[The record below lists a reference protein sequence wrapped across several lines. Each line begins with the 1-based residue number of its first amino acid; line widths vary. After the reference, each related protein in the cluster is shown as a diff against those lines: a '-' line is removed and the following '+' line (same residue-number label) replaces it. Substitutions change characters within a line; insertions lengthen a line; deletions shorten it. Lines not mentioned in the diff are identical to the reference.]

1 MGKKEVFRRI
11 ATNEKG
17 RSMVIKA
24 DFTIVHANELVT
36 LKGKSDRPQIKEEM
50 NDLGIIKNGAVAV
63 KEGKIVAIGTT
74 EEVLGKLERGF
85 EIIDASGKL
94 VTPGLIDPHV
104 HLIFAGSR
112 EHELEA
118 MAVKGIPYLEIKSKG
133 GGMPTTLKKT
143 GEASTEEL
151 LKRTTQVLDTM
162 LIHGTT
168 TIEAK
173 SGYEMTFHGEI
184 RQLEIIKTLNK
195 THPIELVP
203 TFMAQG
209 IPFEYE
215 NEVDRLT
222 GEIFKKWIPEVARR
236 KLAEYCDVFCEKGYF
251 NVAQSRRILEEGR
264 KYGMKLRIHADW
276 LAHSGGA
283 KLGAE
288 LGVISAD
295 HLIFTPPEEIE
306 DLVRKGIM
314 GTFLPTTPFCY
325 LGTYAK
331 AREIINRGLPVALA
345 TDYSAAD
352 MCESMQMMMTIAI
365 LQMKMTTEEALVA
378 STINAAHAIERA
390 HEIGSLEEGKKADI
404 VIFDAPNHKYFAY
417 HYGINL
423 AERVF
428 KNGKVVAEKGRT
440 VKQEHC
446 LNDN

>member
-1 MGKKEVFRRI
+1 MK
-11 ATNEKG
+11 T
-17 RSMVIKA
+17 KA
-24 DFTIVHANELVT
+24 DFAIINANELVT
-36 LKGKSDRPQIKEEM
+36 LKGKSNRPQLKEEM
-50 NDLGIIKNGAVAV
+50 NGLGVINGGAVAV
-63 KEGKIVAIGTT
+63 KDERIVAVGTT
-74 EEVLGKLERGF
+74 KEVLDKLERGT
-85 EIIDASGKL
+85 EVIDASGKL

-112 EHELEA
+112 EDELEA
-118 MAVKGIPYLEIKSKG
+118 MAVKGIPYLEIKAKG

-143 GEASTEEL
+143 GEASREEL
-151 LKRTTQVLDTM
+151 LKKTTRILDTM

-184 RQLEIIKTLNK
+184 RQMEIIKALKK
-195 THPIELVP
+195 THPIDLIP

-209 IPFEYE
+209 IPFAYE
-215 NEVDRLT
+215 HKVDQLT
-222 GEIFKKWIPEVARR
+222 DEIVKKWIPEVAKK

-251 NVAQSRRILEEGR
+251 NVEQSRRILETGR
-264 KYGMKLRIHADW
+264 KYGMKPRIHADW

-306 DLVRKGIM
+306 TLIKKSII

-331 AREIINRGLPVALA
+331 ARDIIDRGLPVALA
-345 TDYSAAD
+345 TDLSAAD
-352 MCESMQMMMTIAI
+352 MCESMQMMMTLAI

-378 STINAAHAIERA
+378 ATINAAHSIERA
-390 HEIGSLEEGKKADI
+390 QEIGSLEERKKADI

-423 AERVF
+423 AEKVF
-428 KNGKVVAEKGRT
+428 KNGKLVAEKGRR
-440 VKQEHC
+440 VEQKNC
-446 LNDN
+446 LNNN